1 VADLEIDDKGVR
13 QRCGTCGK
21 TNRIPFAKLGALG
34 KCGGCAAPIGGPI
47 AAPADVR
54 DEGAFHALIAR
65 SSLPILVD
73 FWAPWCG
80 PCRMVAPQLNEV
92 AARRAGRLLV
102 VKVNTEALPQL
113 GARLGVSS
121 IPTMAIYRNGRE
133 LRRVS
138 GARPAAAIESFVDES
153 LTAS

>member
-1 VADLEIDDKGVR
+1 MSDLQIDDQGLRKP
-13 QRCGTCGK
+13 CGACGK
-21 TNRIPFAKLGALG
+21 QNRIPFAKLGALG
-34 KCGGCAAPIGGPI
+34 KCGECGAEIGGPI
-47 AAPADVR
+47 AAPADIR
-54 DEGAFHALIAR
+54 DEGAFHALLAR
-65 SSLPILVD
+65 SPLPILVD

-92 AARRAGRLLV
+92 AARRVGRLLV
-102 VKVNTEALPQL
+102 VKVDTQALPQL

-121 IPTMAIYRNGRE
+121 IPTMAMYRDGRE

-153 LTAS
+153 LRG

>member
-1 VADLEIDDKGVR
+1 MAEASTAVHQVNDADFDQAVLKG
-13 QRCGTCGK
+13 GK
-21 TNRIPFAKLGALG
+21 
-34 KCGGCAAPIGGPI
+34 
-47 AAPADVR
+47 PA
-54 DEGAFHALIAR
+54 
-65 SSLPILVD
+65 LVD

-80 PCRMVAPQLNEV
+80 PCRMVAPQLKEV

-102 VKVNTEALPQL
+102 VKVDTQALPQL

-121 IPTMAIYRNGRE
+121 IPTMATYRNGRE

-153 LTAS
+153 LAQ

>member
-1 VADLEIDDKGVR
+1 MANLEIDDKGVR
-13 QRCGTCGK
+13 RRCASCGK
-21 TNRIPFAKLGALG
+21 TNRIPFPKLGANA
-34 KCGGCAAPIGGPI
+34 KCGGCSAAIGGPI
-47 AAPADVR
+47 DAPADVR
-54 DEGAFHALIAR
+54 DERAFHALLAG
-65 SSLPILVD
+65 SPLPILVD

-80 PCRMVAPQLNEV
+80 PCRMVAPQLSEV

-102 VKVNTEALPQL
+102 VKVDTQALPQL

-121 IPTMAIYRNGRE
+121 IPTMATYRNGRE

-153 LTAS
+153 LAG

>member
-1 VADLEIDDKGVR
+1 MADLEIDDKGLR
-13 QRCGTCGK
+13 QACAACGK
-21 TNRIPFAKLGALG
+21 QNRIPFAKLGARA
-34 KCGGCAAPIGGPI
+34 KCGQCGAAIGGPI
-47 AAPADVR
+47 AAPADIR
-54 DEGAFHALIAR
+54 DERAFHALL
-65 SSLPILVD
+65 SSSPLPILVD

-102 VKVNTEALPQL
+102 VKVDTQALPQL

-121 IPTMAIYRNGRE
+121 IPTMATYRDGRE

-153 LTAS
+153 LAGH

>member
-1 VADLEIDDKGVR
+1 MSDLQIDDKGLR
-13 QRCGTCGK
+13 QACGSCGK
-21 TNRIPFAKLGALG
+21 HNRIPFAKLGATG
-34 KCGGCAAPIGGPI
+34 KCGECGAAIGGRI
-47 AAPADVR
+47 AAPADIR
-54 DEGAFHALIAR
+54 DERAFHALLAH
-65 SSLPILVD
+65 SPLPILVD

-102 VKVNTEALPQL
+102 VKVDTQALPQL

-121 IPTMAIYRNGRE
+121 IPTMATYREGRE
-133 LRRVS
+133 LQRVS

-153 LTAS
+153 LARA